1 MMHIKTCY
9 WFKRQTAA
17 TQLLAGHGLH
27 ILHFSITLLLI
38 NLCSISLLKKKF
50 APGRSIS
57 KCGAKITEK
66 NVKIKQINRNI
77 AAILVNNIIQV
88 EMN

>member
-66 NVKIKQINRNI
+66 MLRLNKLTETLQ
-77 AAILVNNIIQV
+77 LFW
-88 EMN
+88 